1 MLSIRNISE
10 CGDDMVVWAY
20 VSYLF
25 RLFSGEWTKRSISI
39 FVCTDIKKRTA
50 NWKVDHNHKMD
61 FKYNTQTVYFLIT
74 NETEPITATTTTTK
88 KKAHTN
94 SGKKMSKKCVGSGPL
109 VLTLCMTFLRS
120 CWIPNWVLTPL
131 KFKWSLSL
139 RAHVNSK

>member
-1 MLSIRNISE
+1 MIWSSE
-10 CGDDMVVWAY
+10 RTFLIYSDYFQVNERKDQFQSSSAQIW
-20 VSYLF
+20 
-25 RLFSGEWTKRSISI
+25 
-39 FVCTDIKKRTA
+39 KKRTA
-50 NWKVDHNHKMD
+50 NWKVDHNRKMD

-74 NETEPITATTTTTK
+74 NETEPITTTTTTTK

-120 CWIPNWVLTPL
+120 CWIPKWVLTPL